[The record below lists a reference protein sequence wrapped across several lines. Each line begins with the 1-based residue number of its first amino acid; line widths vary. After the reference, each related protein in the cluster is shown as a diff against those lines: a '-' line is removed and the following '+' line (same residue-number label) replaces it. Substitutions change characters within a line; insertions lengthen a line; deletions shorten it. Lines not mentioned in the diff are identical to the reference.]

1 MAVAVSLEGVMKSRN
16 KTSDYIQGVAKK
28 STPANTYS
36 TVNTLAAAQ
45 KMISGIRDYS
55 TLFGYENIGTI
66 ETLMDDID
74 RGAKNKPKNKMYS
87 ENGMTGILNIGME
100 NGKEK
105 KAQEDSILILSHP
118 ENKDFKIAMV
128 ADGVGGHGNGDAA
141 SYIATALTAEWFSRL
156 PKSLYSQDYVKR
168 IYRNGKTVRLSFED
182 LIKEHLVNVNNKIVE
197 QLGNEP
203 GTTFSAAITRKKDG
217 KDKVT
222 SVSIGDS
229 KVLRISRDGKVTQ
242 LSKDDN
248 LISEGIANGEIYVDE
263 SEPGVV
269 YTSDSR
275 FRSSKV
281 EYKPIK
287 SDRGI
292 HRLSQGDER
301 FYKYNN
307 AITGFLGC
315 GQSQG
320 TLSKKL
326 NQNSEEYITE
336 WDFRQGDKILLCS
349 DGIADNL
356 SNSEIGS
363 LVYTFRNSD
372 ECLRYM
378 VNIIYDDIE
387 CKKQKDGNNNP
398 PRYLTNNDEFKS
410 TLKGARDNI
419 SGIIVEK
426 EGR

>member
-74 RGAKNKPKNKMYS
+74 RGSKNKPKNKMYS
-87 ENGMTGILNIGME
+87 GNGMTGILNIGME
-100 NGKEK
+100 NGKAK

-141 SYIATALTAEWFSRL
+141 SYIATALTTDWFRRL

-182 LIKEHLVNVNNKIVE
+182 LIKEHLVNVNNQIVE
-197 QLGNEP
+197 QLGTDP

-222 SVSIGDS
+222 SISIGDS
-229 KVLRISRDGKVTQ
+229 KVLRISRDGTVTQ

-248 LISEGIANGEIYVDE
+248 LISEGIANGAIYVDE
-263 SEPGVV
+263 AEPGVV

-275 FRSSKV
+275 FRSSK
-281 EYKPIK
+281 
-287 SDRGI
+287 
-292 HRLSQGDER
+292 
-301 FYKYNN
+301 
-307 AITGFLGC
+307 
-315 GQSQG
+315 
-320 TLSKKL
+320 
-326 NQNSEEYITE
+326 
-336 WDFRQGDKILLCS
+336 
-349 DGIADNL
+349 
-356 SNSEIGS
+356 
-363 LVYTFRNSD
+363 
-372 ECLRYM
+372 
-378 VNIIYDDIE
+378 
-387 CKKQKDGNNNP
+387 
-398 PRYLTNNDEFKS
+398 
-410 TLKGARDNI
+410 
-419 SGIIVEK
+419 
-426 EGR
+426 

>member
-1 MAVAVSLEGVMKSRN
+1 MKSRN
-16 KTSDYIQGVAKK
+16 KTGGYMQGVAKK
-28 STPANTYS
+28 STPANNYA

-55 TLFGYENIGTI
+55 ELFGYGDIGTI

-74 RGAKNKPKNKMYS
+74 RGFENKPKNKMYS

-128 ADGVGGHGNGDAA
+128 ADGVGSHGNGDAA
-141 SYIATALTAEWFSRL
+141 SYIATALTTDWFRRL
-156 PKSLYSQDYVKR
+156 PKSLYSQDYAKC
-168 IYRNGKTVRLSFED
+168 IDRNGKTVKLSFED

-197 QLGNEP
+197 KLGIEP

-229 KVLRISRDGKVTQ
+229 KVLRISRDGSVTQ

-248 LISEGIANGEIYVDE
+248 LISEGIANGTIYVDE
-263 SEPGVV
+263 SDSGNI

-275 FRSSKV
+275 FISSRVK
-281 EYKPIK
+281 YKPIK

-307 AITGFLGC
+307 EITGVLGC
-315 GQSQG
+315 GQSKG
-320 TLSKKL
+320 MLTEEL
-326 NQNSEEYITE
+326 NQNSEKYITE

-363 LVYTFRNSD
+363 LVYTFGNSD

-387 CKKQKDGNNNP
+387 RKKQKDSNNNP
-398 PRYLTNNDEFKS
+398 PRYLTNNYKFKS
-410 TLKGARDNI
+410 ILKGASDNI